1 MSWRVE
7 EIARACGGEVRGDG
21 NPALVGVSTDT
32 RSIQPGQLF
41 IALRGERY
49 NGHDFLEEAVAR
61 GAAAALISQHG
72 HAPLSVPTIRVDDTV
87 RAMGALAAV
96 RRQAFAGPVVAITG
110 SNGKTTTKEL
120 CAQILAQAGLRVRRS
135 PGNLNNHIGLP
146 LSVLALED
154 TDQALVVELG
164 MNHAGEIDALA
175 RIASPDVGAI
185 IQVAPAHL
193 GPLGSLE
200 AIARAKGEL
209 FDHIRANGTA
219 VINADD
225 PHVCAQAH
233 RFKGRHLY
241 FGLTPNA
248 EFQAELEAEDAPQ
261 SAFRLKTPAGSC
273 RVRLRVPGRHVVE
286 NALCA
291 AAAAWATG
299 LLKGQALDA
308 VRVGLESFEAL
319 PGRLCVVQASGG
331 LTVLDDSYNANP
343 GSMEA
348 ALHTLHA
355 LHTGGR
361 AITVLGDM
369 LELGPEAEQLHAD
382 VGELAARL
390 GVEVVIGVGPLAAH
404 AVRAAHA
411 AGVENALEV
420 PDTAAAAAEVRR
432 LAVAGGTVLV
442 KGSHSMHMERVVAA
456 LLEGT

>member
-1 MSWRVE
+1 M
-7 EIARACGGEVRGDG
+7 RGDG
-21 NPALVGVSTDT
+21 NPSLAGVSTDT

-41 IALRGERY
+41 IALQGERY

-61 GAAAALISQHG
+61 GAAAALISQNG
-72 HAPLSVPTIRVDDTV
+72 HAPVPVPTIRVDDTV
-87 RAMGALAAV
+87 RAIGALAAL
-96 RRQAFAGPVVAITG
+96 RRQAFSGPVVAITG

-193 GPLGSLE
+193 GPLGSLD

-209 FDHIRANGTA
+209 FDHIRPSGTA

-225 PHVCAQAH
+225 LHVCAQAE
-233 RFKGRHLY
+233 RFKGRQLS
-241 FGLTPNA
+241 FGVA
-248 EFQAELEAEDAPQ
+248 ADADFRAELEAQNAPH
-261 SAFRLKTPAGSC
+261 STFRLRTPTGSC
-273 RVRLRVPGRHVVE
+273 RVRLRVPGRHAVE

-299 LLKGQALDA
+299 LLDAAALDA
-308 VRVGLESFEAL
+308 MRAGLESFEAL
-319 PGRLCVVQASGG
+319 PGRLRVLEAAGG
-331 LTVLDDSYNANP
+331 LKVLDDSYNANP
-343 GSMEA
+343 RSMEA
-348 ALHTLHA
+348 ALHTLRALHA
-355 LHTGGR
+355 LHARGR
-361 AITVLGDM
+361 AVTVLGDM

-382 VGELAARL
+382 VGALAARL
-390 GVEVVIGVGPLAAH
+390 GIEVVIGVGPLAAH
-404 AVRAAHA
+404 AVRAARE
-411 AGVENALEV
+411 AGVEDALEV
-420 PDTAAAAAEVRR
+420 PDTSAAAAAVRR
-432 LAVAGGTVLV
+432 LAADGGTVLV
-442 KGSHSMHMERVVAA
+442 KGSHSMHMERVVSE
-456 LLEGT
+456 LVEGA

>member
-1 MSWRVE
+1 M
-7 EIARACGGEVRGDG
+7 RGDG

-61 GAAAALISQHG
+61 GAAAALISQNG
-72 HAPLSVPTIRVDDTV
+72 HAPLPVPTVRVDDTV

-146 LSVLALED
+146 LSILALED
-154 TDQALVVELG
+154 ADQALVVELG
-164 MNHAGEIDALA
+164 MNHSGEIDALA

-209 FDHIRANGTA
+209 FDHLRANGTA
-219 VINADD
+219 VMNADD
-225 PHVCAQAH
+225 PHVCAQAR
-233 RFKGRHLY
+233 RFKGRHLF
-241 FGLTPNA
+241 FGLAPNA
-248 EFQAELEAEDAPQ
+248 EFQAELEAEDTPH

-299 LLKGQALDA
+299 LLGGQALDA
-308 VRVGLESFEAL
+308 VRAGLESFEAL
-319 PGRLCVVQASGG
+319 PGRLRVLQASGG
-331 LTVLDDSYNANP
+331 LKVLDDSYNANP
-343 GSMEA
+343 GSMQA
-348 ALHTLHA
+348 ALHTLHTLHA
-355 LHTGGR
+355 LHAGGR
-361 AITVLGDM
+361 SVTVLGDM
-369 LELGPEAEQLHAD
+369 LELGPEAEQLHAE

-404 AVRAAHA
+404 AVRAARA

-420 PDTAAAAAEVRR
+420 PDTTAAAAEVRR
-432 LAVAGGTVLV
+432 LTAAGGTVLV

-456 LLEGT
+456 LVEGA